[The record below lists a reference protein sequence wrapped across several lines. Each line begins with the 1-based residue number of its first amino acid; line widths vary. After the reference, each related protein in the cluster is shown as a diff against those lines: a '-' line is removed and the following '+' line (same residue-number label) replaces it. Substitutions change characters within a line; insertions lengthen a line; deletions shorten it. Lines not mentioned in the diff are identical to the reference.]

1 MTGGLVGGVAGDVA
15 ARSAA
20 PARVADGL
28 DWDGALAAIERAGT
42 ILLACH
48 RSPDGD
54 ALGSMLAA
62 GQGLAQL
69 GRTVQASFPSPFTL
83 PEVFAELPGRELLV
97 PPDAADP
104 APDLLISFDAGSADR
119 LGDLAGR
126 LGTAGTVL
134 VLDHHASN
142 TRFGTLNLVDPTAAA
157 TGVLVD
163 ELLTRLGATLTPHIA
178 ECLYVAVSTD
188 TGSFKY
194 EATTPA
200 VHELAARLLATGI
213 KHDEI
218 SRRLYDTRPF
228 GALKLLADTLSRAE
242 LEPAAAGGAGL
253 VWSWATQDD
262 LARHEQRPEALE
274 GLIDLVRTAVEA
286 EVACVVKQVGEAV
299 WAVSLRSKGGV
310 DVSRVAVALGGGGH
324 RFAAGFTGRG
334 TVGEV
339 IGAVRVELG

>member
-1 MTGGLVGGVAGDVA
+1 VTGVAETPVRA
-15 ARSAA
+15 
-20 PARVADGL
+20 VDGL
-28 DWDGALAAIERAGT
+28 DWDAALEAIGRAGS

-48 RSPDGD
+48 LNPDGD

-69 GRTVQASFPSPFTL
+69 GRPVQASFPSPFTL

-97 PPDAADP
+97 PADEADP
-104 APDLLISFDAGSADR
+104 APDLLITFDAGSADR

-163 ELLTRLGATLTPHIA
+163 ELLTRLGARLTPEIA

-213 KHDEI
+213 RHDEI

-228 GALKLLADTLSRAE
+228 GALRLLADTLSRTT
-242 LEPAAAGGAGL
+242 LEAAAAGGAGL
-253 VWSWATQDD
+253 VWSYATLDD
-262 LARHEQRPEALE
+262 LARHGQRPEALE
-274 GLIDLVRTAVEA
+274 SLIDVVRTTAEA
-286 EVACVVKQVGEAV
+286 EVACVAKQLDATG
-299 WAVSLRSKGGV
+299 WAVSLRSKGGT

-334 TVGEV
+334 PVEQV
-339 IGAVRVELG
+339 IAAVRAQLD

>member
-1 MTGGLVGGVAGDVA
+1 VTGVAETPV
-15 ARSAA
+15 
-20 PARVADGL
+20 RVVDGL
-28 DWDGALAAIERAGT
+28 DWDAALEAIGRAGS

-48 RSPDGD
+48 LNPDGD

-69 GRTVQASFPSPFTL
+69 GRPVQASFPSPFTL

-97 PPDAADP
+97 PADEADA
-104 APDLLISFDAGSADR
+104 APDLLITFDAGSADR

-163 ELLTRLGATLTPHIA
+163 ELLTRLGARLTPEIA

-213 KHDEI
+213 RHDEI
-218 SRRLYDTRPF
+218 SGGCTTPGRSGRCGCWPTRCPGPPWRRPR
-228 GALKLLADTLSRAE
+228 
-242 LEPAAAGGAGL
+242 PAAPAWCGATPRWTTWPG
-253 VWSWATQDD
+253 
-262 LARHEQRPEALE
+262 
-274 GLIDLVRTAVEA
+274 TA
-286 EVACVVKQVGEAV
+286 
-299 WAVSLRSKGGV
+299 S
-310 DVSRVAVALGGGGH
+310 
-324 RFAAGFTGRG
+324 GRRRWR
-334 TVGEV
+334 
-339 IGAVRVELG
+339 A

>member
-1 MTGGLVGGVAGDVA
+1 VTADTTEAVAAIGEADWAAALEAVAG
-15 ARSAA
+15 ARS
-20 PARVADGL
+20 
-28 DWDGALAAIERAGT
+28 

-48 RSPDGD
+48 LNPDGD

-62 GQGLAQL
+62 GLGLVQL
-69 GRTVQASFPSPFTL
+69 GRPVRASFPSPFEVA
-83 PEVFAELPGRELLV
+83 EVFAGLPGRELLV
-97 PPDAADP
+97 PAADADP
-104 APDLLISFDAGSADR
+104 APDLLITFDAGSADR

-163 ELLTRLGATLTPHIA
+163 ELLTRLGARLTPEIA

-213 KHDEI
+213 RHDEI

-228 GALKLLADTLSRAE
+228 GALRLLADALGRIS
-242 LEPAAAGGAGL
+242 LEAGAAGGAGL
-253 VWSWATQDD
+253 VSTYATLDD
-262 LARHEQRPEALE
+262 LARHGQRPEALE
-274 GLIDLVRTAVEA
+274 SLIDVIRTTAEA
-286 EVACVVKQVGEAV
+286 EVACVAKQLAADR

-324 RFAAGFTGRG
+324 RFAAGFTGHG
-334 TVGEV
+334 PVGEV
-339 IGAVRVELG
+339 LAAVRARLG